1 MARPSIHSIS
11 YCKCHLPIPPTTTG
25 WVDWAWGEVTTP
37 PCTCQRIFSIIFIQV
52 QSPRFKPNTIP
63 NNNFARILQQ
73 AASLCNW
80 KFWLPT
86 YCRSSSIP
94 FTASCLP
101 TKDAST
107 FPNDGTLILVM
118 LPFVTSSKSCDGKA
132 AAESTSKPQG
142 IPEKRQ
148 GFLGFSQLGALF
160 WGEVLYLQIHGD
172 ENRKPTS
179 QLSWQ
184 EPTPQL

>member
-25 WVDWAWGEVTTP
+25 WVGWAWGEVTMP
-37 PCTCQRIFSIIFIQV
+37 PCTCQRIFSYKFNPQDSNQT
-52 QSPRFKPNTIP
+52 QSPTTILP
-63 NNNFARILQQ
+63 ESCSKLQ
-73 AASLCNW
+73 ACATESFDCPLTAGL
-80 KFWLPT
+80 LP
-86 YCRSSSIP
+86 SP

-107 FPNDGTLILVM
+107 FPNVGTLILVM

-160 WGEVLYLQIHGD
+160 LGKFCICSYMGMRTE
-172 ENRKPTS
+172 S
-179 QLSWQ
+179 QHLN
-184 EPTPQL
+184 

>member
-11 YCKCHLPIPPTTTG
+11 YCKCHLPKPPTTTG
-25 WVDWAWGEVTTP
+25 WAGWAWGEVTTP

-52 QSPRFKPNTIP
+52 QSPRFKLNTIP
-63 NNNFARILQQ
+63 NNNFARILPQ

-160 WGEVLYLQIHGD
+160 LGKFCICSYMGMRTE
-172 ENRKPTS
+172 S
-179 QLSWQ
+179 QHLN
-184 EPTPQL
+184 